1 MSGYRPADEG
11 ERIVKLDKLVKTLR
25 RDLAANPM
33 KAGVLGVLL
42 LGGLY
47 FWGPLIW
54 KWVGKKGTP
63 AAAAAA
69 PAQEHASEQSAAV
82 PTVTEEV
89 KLQESPL
96 EWQEIKKQREAD
108 SLTRSADYQSQWDQ
122 IFQVAAVTSVAQ
134 LPEEMESSNQEQ
146 LDPKDLGLVLQG
158 VFIGSRSKKA
168 IINGTVY
175 CERDSIPVDL
185 PADESGSDNTQ
196 QEVEFRLVRVFRR
209 MVELE
214 RAGKTWQLQLATPE
228 SLKRN
233 LERSAPEAPFN
244 SEPRDESTILSG
256 EN

>member
-1 MSGYRPADEG
+1 M
-11 ERIVKLDKLVKTLR
+11 KLDKLVKTLR

-69 PAQEHASEQSAAV
+69 PAQEHASEQNAAV

-96 EWQEIKKQREAD
+96 EWNEIQRQREAD
-108 SLTRSADYQSQWDQ
+108 PLTRSADYQPQWDQ
-122 IFQVAAVTSVAQ
+122 IFQVSAVIPVVQ
-134 LPEEMESSNQEQ
+134 LPEEAESKKQEQ
-146 LDPKDLGLVLQG
+146 LDPRDLGLVLQG

-175 CERDSIPVDL
+175 CERDSIPVEL
-185 PADESGSDNTQ
+185 PPDESGNDDTQ
-196 QEVEFRLVRVFRR
+196 LEVEFRLVRVFRK

-214 RAGKTWQLQLATPE
+214 RGDKVWQLKLATPE
-228 SLKRN
+228 TAKRN
-233 LERSAPEAPFN
+233 SERITPETQFT
-244 SEPRDESTILSG
+244 SESGDEPAILSD
-256 EN
+256 EK

>member
-1 MSGYRPADEG
+1 M
-11 ERIVKLDKLVKTLR
+11 KLDKLVKTLR

-69 PAQEHASEQSAAV
+69 PAQEHASEQNAAV
-82 PTVTEEV
+82 STATEEV

-96 EWQEIKKQREAD
+96 EWNEIQRQREANP
-108 SLTRSADYQSQWDQ
+108 LTRSADYQPQWDQ
-122 IFQVAAVTSVAQ
+122 IFQVAAVTPVAQ
-134 LPEEMESSNQEQ
+134 LPEEVESKKQEQ
-146 LDPKDLGLVLQG
+146 LDPSDLGLVLQG
-158 VFIGSRSKKA
+158 VFIGTRSKKA

-175 CERDSIPVDL
+175 CERDSIPVEL
-185 PADESGSDNTQ
+185 PPDESGNNDTQ
-196 QEVEFRLVRVFRR
+196 LEVEFRLVRVFRK

-214 RAGKTWQLQLATPE
+214 REGRTWQLQLATPE
-228 SLKRN
+228 TLKRN
-233 LERSAPEAPFN
+233 LERFAPEAPFN